1 MGKIILFS
9 VGCPQC
15 QVLKKK
21 LELAGIEFELCD
33 DLEEIEKRGYLV
45 VPILEIDGKAYGF
58 SEAIE
63 WINSQGE

>member
-15 QVLKKK
+15 HVLKKK